1 MNDMTTQSTDAPVF
15 LIVRTSD
22 VIAAEINGIK
32 SQTRSMMMTAS
43 IEIGRRLTE
52 AKSLLDHG
60 EWGEWLESRVAYSK
74 STANNL
80 MRIFDEFGARQ
91 ITMLDDNASSATFQR
106 LGYTQAVALLGLPA
120 DDREAF
126 IAENPVDEMSTRE
139 LQQAIRERDQARMEK
154 DKAEKAA
161 DDATMRMLKEMKRA
175 ETAEA
180 DAIGAEEENAEA
192 IEAAQAKVVAAEAAR
207 ARAEKE
213 AKLAVDKAVSEA
225 RKELDG
231 IKAERDEQAKLL
243 KERQEQTAE
252 LKKQL
257 IELQSKP
264 MQVNPGATEE
274 DIADIR
280 TKLAEDYEQKLA
292 DADAAMRASAVKMK
306 ELQALAE
313 RKGNESAIKFRAHF
327 ETITSVFGLLLAS
340 LGEIKT
346 SDEDMHRKHQGA
358 VLQLLEKMRERL

>member
-32 SQTRSMMMTAS
+32 AQTRSMMMTAS

-213 AKLAVDKAVSEA
+213 A
-225 RKELDG
+225 RKELNE
-231 IKAERDEQAKLL
+231 IKAERDEQAQVLR
-243 KERQEQTAE
+243 ERQEQTAE

-274 DIADIR
+274 DISEIR
-280 TKLAEDYEQKLA
+280 TKLAADYEQKLA